1 MQNKELT
8 FIGHS
13 LGGGEAAAASMA
25 TGRLAVTFNPATVS
39 QKTIKKL
46 SLNKDKAKI
55 VNYITIGIPV
65 TKPKGSNIYI
75 GGDPLFNLQNNLG
88 FTPYGINIGIPTN
101 SRGWSH
107 GIDNFMNK
115 NLPDYYE

>member
-1 MQNKELT
+1 MT

-39 QKTIKKL
+39 QKTIDNL
-46 SLNKDKAKI
+46 SLNKDKARI
-55 VNYITIGIPV
+55 FNYITVGVPV
-65 TKPKGSNIYI
+65 SPNSPMRI
-75 GGDPLFNLQNNLG
+75 GGDPLFNLQTNLG
-88 FTPYGINIGIPTN
+88 FTPYGHNIKIPTD

-107 GIDNFMNK
+107 GINNFMNK